1 MSAIRMWETDIESES
16 IAETEPTKPRSR
28 EQDALDRWFDDA
40 LPRIFGYFLP
50 RVGGR
55 VHVAEDLTQETM
67 LAAVRTDAHLA
78 ADEPIAWLFRIARH
92 KLHDHYRRQDRER
105 AQFAASDPEFAEA
118 SAEHATLPE
127 LNLESLHVRDG
138 IIATLDR
145 LPPRQR
151 STLVFRYLDGLDV
164 PDTAGMLGVSI
175 HATESLL
182 ARGRRSFRTLYIQ
195 LTGEAR

>member
-1 MSAIRMWETDIESES
+1 MWETDIGAKNT
-16 IAETEPTKPRSR
+16 AETERTRPRSR
-28 EQDALDRWFDDA
+28 EQVALDGWFNDA

-55 VHVAEDLTQETM
+55 IQVAEDLTQETL
-67 LAAVRTDAHLA
+67 LAAVRTDAYQV
-78 ADEPIAWLFRIARH
+78 ADEPIAWLFGIARH

-105 AQFAASDPEFAEA
+105 SQFAASDPELEESIAD
-118 SAEHATLPE
+118 HTTLPE

-138 IIATLDR
+138 IISTLDR
-145 LPPRQR
+145 LPPPRQH
-151 STLVFRYLDGLDV
+151 SALVFRCLDGLDV
-164 PDTAGMLGVSI
+164 PATASMLGVSI
-175 HATESLL
+175 RAAESLL